1 VGRAYTTGRQN
12 IAKNRAAAVAAGA
25 AAAAAAEAARVS
37 LWRGLVWRPSKHRR
51 PHLEPMS
58 RAVQPGSHAAT
69 ARAWTARAGCSCS
82 RSRDVISRCSKR
94 ARHTPSRRR
103 PRRAVANYRRRLNYN
118 SRRNYNKCFVVRAP
132 LARVGA
138 ASKRVTW
145 SRSRV
150 LSFSDDFMGQ
160 TDGRTNEHQTD
171 ALRLPLDA
179 ASVTVR
185 ILYSRR

>member
-25 AAAAAAEAARVS
+25 AAAAAAAAAARVS

-82 RSRDVISRCSKR
+82 RSRDVIGRCSKL
-94 ARHTPSRRR
+94 ARYTPSRRR
-103 PRRAVANYRRRLNYN
+103 PCRAVANYRRRLNYN

-150 LSFSDDFMGQ
+150 LTSWDRR